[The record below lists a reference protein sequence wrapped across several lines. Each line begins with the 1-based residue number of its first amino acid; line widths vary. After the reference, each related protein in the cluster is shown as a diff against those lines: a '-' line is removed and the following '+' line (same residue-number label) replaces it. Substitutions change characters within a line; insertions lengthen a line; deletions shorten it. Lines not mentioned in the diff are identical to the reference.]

1 MPGAVTW
8 FKVYAGA
15 MALLYLFVIAA
26 GGLFLL
32 NPDWLESE
40 EFEAKLMAVMFIGI
54 GVPLA
59 AIFAAAIF
67 LPPKPWVWI
76 YDLVLIAIGFMSC
89 CILPFSVALLIFWL
103 KPDVK
108 AYFNRV

>member
-1 MPGAVTW
+1 MPSPVMW

-26 GGLFLL
+26 GGLFLI
-32 NPDWLESE
+32 NPEWLETE
-40 EFEAKLMAVMFIGI
+40 TFEARMMAFVFIGLGI
-54 GVPLA
+54 PLTG
-59 AIFAAAIF
+59 IFAAAIF
-67 LPPKPWVWI
+67 LPPRPWVWI

-89 CILPFSVALLIFWL
+89 CILPFSIALLIFWL
-103 KPDVK
+103 KPEVK